1 MSSVPFLSAVS
12 FASPRRCTSGAGM
25 TPGSGAGLTLL
36 VRSSVMA
43 CLLPKRNWR
52 VPDLNREERDSHSPN
67 LQTNSTLVMSR
78 PRFNWSAARTWCLRS
93 MLGSAP
99 ETLMARFIR

>member
-43 CLLPKRNWR
+43 CLLPKRNCR
-52 VPDLNREERDSHSPN
+52 VPDLNREERDSALAELADQLN
-67 LQTNSTLVMSR
+67 
-78 PRFNWSAARTWCLRS
+78 ARN
-93 MLGSAP
+93 GKAK
-99 ETLMARFIR
+99 I